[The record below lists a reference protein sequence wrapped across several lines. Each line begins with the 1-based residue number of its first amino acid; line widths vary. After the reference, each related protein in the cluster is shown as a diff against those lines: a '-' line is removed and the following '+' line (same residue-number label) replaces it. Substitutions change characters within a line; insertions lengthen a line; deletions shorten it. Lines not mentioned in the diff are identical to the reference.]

1 MTEHEGPAPA
11 GSASRRHVVAV
22 LALPEVVGFDLQIPP
37 QVFGTAEGPD
47 GPLYDVRVCGLA
59 DRVATT
65 AGFSLLLE
73 HGPEALAAADTVIVP
88 GTHFVPARRD
98 GVLPA
103 EVHEALGAVPAHARW
118 MSICTGAFVL
128 AAAGRLAGHRVATHW
143 ARAVELRAL
152 HPDLEVDESV
162 LFVDDGDVATS
173 AGLAAGLDLCLHVLR
188 RDHGA
193 EVANAVARHLVV
205 APWRDGGQAQ
215 FIDRPLPEEGA
226 GDTGAVRAWAVEHLD
241 ADLDV
246 AALAARAAM
255 SVRTFTRR
263 FRAETGTSPHA
274 WLVAQ
279 RVARARRLLEGSDL
293 PVDRVAAA
301 AGLGTAASLRAH
313 LADEVG
319 LSPLAYRRRFRGG
332 HPAERDT
339 ALLSGPAAP

>member
-1 MTEHEGPAPA
+1 MPDP
-11 GSASRRHVVAV
+11 HVVAV

-37 QVFGTAEGPD
+37 QVFGTAQSG
-47 GPLYDVRVCGLA
+47 GQPLYDVRVCGIEEE
-59 DRVATT
+59 VAST
-65 AGFSLLLE
+65 AGFSLRLA

-88 GTHFVPARRD
+88 GTHYVPARRD
-98 GVLPA
+98 GVLPP
-103 EVHEALGAVPAHARW
+103 ELHEALAAVPAGARW

-143 ARAVELRAL
+143 ARAAELRHL
-152 HPDLEVDESV
+152 HPDLEVDETV

-188 RDHGA
+188 RDHGT

-215 FIDRPLPEEGA
+215 FIDHPLPSAGA
-226 GDTGAVRAWAVEHLD
+226 GSTAAVRAWADEHLD

-246 AALAARAAM
+246 AGLAARASM

-274 WLVAQ
+274 WLVAR
-279 RVARARRLLEGSDL
+279 RVARARHLLEGTDM

-313 LADEVG
+313 LAEEVG
-319 LSPLAYRRRFRGG
+319 LSPLAYRGRFRREG
-332 HPAERDT
+332 A
-339 ALLSGPAAP
+339 

>member
-1 MTEHEGPAPA
+1 MSCKNPAM
-11 GSASRRHVVAV
+11 GRHTVAV

-37 QVFGTAEGPD
+37 QVFGEAEGPD
-47 GPLYDVRVCGLA
+47 GPLYDVRVCGLTE
-59 DRVATT
+59 RVPST

-88 GTHFVPARRD
+88 GTHYLPARRD
-98 GVLPA
+98 GVLPDELLA
-103 EVHEALGAVPAHARW
+103 ALDTVPAHARW
-118 MSICTGAFVL
+118 LSICTGAFVL
-128 AAAGRLAGHRVATHW
+128 AATGRLDGRRVATHW
-143 ARAVELRAL
+143 ARAAELRRL
-152 HPDLEVDESV
+152 HPHLEVDESV

-215 FIDRPLPEEGA
+215 FIDHPLPPAGA
-226 GDTGAVRAWAVEHLD
+226 GATGAVRAWAVEHLD
-241 ADLDV
+241 EDIDV
-246 AALAARAAM
+246 AALATRASM

-263 FRAETGTSPHA
+263 FRAETGTSPHQ
-274 WLVAQ
+274 WLTAQ

-293 PVDRVAAA
+293 PVDRVATA

-313 LADEVG
+313 LAEEVG
-319 LSPLAYRRRFRGG
+319 LSPLAYRRRFGR
-332 HPAERDT
+332 PYTPVR
-339 ALLSGPAAP
+339 

>member
-1 MTEHEGPAPA
+1 MA
-11 GSASRRHVVAV
+11 RHVVAV

-37 QVFGTAEGPD
+37 QVFGQAARD
-47 GPLYDVRVCGLA
+47 GQPLYDVRVCGLER
-59 DRVATT
+59 DVPST
-65 AGFSLLLE
+65 AGFALRLA

-88 GTHFVPARRD
+88 GTHYVPARRD
-98 GVLPA
+98 GVLPP
-103 EVHEALGAVPAHARW
+103 ALHDALATVPAGARW

-128 AAAGRLAGHRVATHW
+128 AAAGRLAGRRVATHW
-143 ARAVELRAL
+143 ARAAELRRL
-152 HPDLEVDESV
+152 HPELEVDESV
-162 LFVDDGDVATS
+162 LFVDDGDIATS

-215 FIDRPLPEEGA
+215 FIDRPMPADGP

-246 AALAARAAM
+246 AGLAARASM

-293 PVDRVAAA
+293 PVDQVATA

-313 LADEVG
+313 LAEQVG
-319 LSPLAYRRRFRGG
+319 LSPLAYRRRFRRES
-332 HPAERDT
+332 A
-339 ALLSGPAAP
+339 

>member
-1 MTEHEGPAPA
+1 MPAPD
-11 GSASRRHVVAV
+11 GRHVVAV

-37 QVFGTAEGPD
+37 QVFGSAQRD
-47 GPLYDVRVCGLA
+47 GAPLYDVRVCGLEPGPV
-59 DRVATT
+59 RST
-65 AGFSLLLE
+65 AGFSLLLD

-88 GTHFVPARRD
+88 GTHYVPARRD
-98 GVLPA
+98 GVLPRELHA
-103 EVHEALGAVPAHARW
+103 ALDTVPDGARW

-128 AAAGRLAGHRVATHW
+128 AASGRLDGRKVTTHW
-143 ARAVELRAL
+143 ARADDLRRL
-152 HPDLEVDESV
+152 HPHLDVDESV
-162 LFVDDGDVATS
+162 LFLDDGDVATS
-173 AGLAAGLDLCLHVLR
+173 AGLAAGLDLSLHVLR

-193 EVANAVARHLVV
+193 EVANAVARHLVI

-215 FIDRPLPEEGA
+215 FIDHPLPAAPEGA
-226 GDTGAVRAWAVEHLD
+226 TSAVRTWALQHLD

-246 AALAARAAM
+246 AGLAARASM

-293 PVDRVAAA
+293 PVDRVATA

-313 LADEVG
+313 LADDVG
-319 LSPLAYRRRFRGG
+319 LSPLAYRRRFRR
-332 HPAERDT
+332 P
-339 ALLSGPAAP
+339 

>member
-1 MTEHEGPAPA
+1 MAGPVGP
-11 GSASRRHVVAV
+11 RPHVVAV

-47 GPLYDVRVCGLA
+47 GPLYDVRVCGLEE
-59 DRVATT
+59 RVAST

-73 HGPEALAAADTVIVP
+73 HGAEALAAADTVIVP
-88 GTHFVPARRD
+88 GTHYVPARRD
-98 GVLPA
+98 GVLPDDLLA
-103 EVHEALGAVPAHARW
+103 ALDTVPAHARW
-118 MSICTGAFVL
+118 LSICTGAFVL

-143 ARAVELRAL
+143 ARADDLRRL
-152 HPDLEVDESV
+152 HPDLAVDESV

-188 RDHGA
+188 GDHGA

-205 APWRDGGQAQ
+205 SPWRDGGQAQ
-215 FIDRPLPEEGA
+215 FIDHPLPAAGA
-226 GDTGAVRAWAVEHLD
+226 GATGAARAWALEHLD
-241 ADLDV
+241 EDLDV
-246 AALAARAAM
+246 AALAAHAAM

-279 RVARARRLLEGSDL
+279 RLARARRLLEGTDL

-301 AGLGTAASLRAH
+301 VGLGTAASLRAH
-313 LADEVG
+313 LAETVG
-319 LSPLAYRRRFRGG
+319 LSPLAYRRRFRV
-332 HPAERDT
+332 PAGR
-339 ALLSGPAAP
+339 